1 MQLDLI
7 DKFSFHD
14 IGLGRNIIIFV
25 VDMSSSIKID
35 NRKNIYFNSWKRS
48 NAGFRTHNKC

>member
-14 IGLGRNIIIFV
+14 IGLGRYVIIFV
-25 VDMSSSIKID
+25 VDMSSSTKID